1 MSNDWEANK
10 IVQEGLGIV
19 SDLLMEGVAEWASS
33 ATQDGDDWEIID
45 RLRAEDDF
53 ASACLY
59 ALNDVAT
66 RVEIVPLPVAE
77 AFDAARI
84 AIVATLVKSAAGTVE
99 SLSIGWDDEQRAD
112 VPSLLAGQEACEA
125 WLAKHDVSGKKKAEE
140 QLTV

>member
-1 MSNDWEANK
+1 MRSDWDANE
-10 IVQEGLGIV
+10 IVQKGLGIV
-19 SDLLMEGVAEWASS
+19 SDILSDGVVEWAEPN
-33 ATQDGDDWEIID
+33 TQDGDDWEIID

-53 ASACLY
+53 ASSCLY

-66 RVEIVPLPVAE
+66 RVEIVPIPVAE

-99 SLSIGWDDEQRAD
+99 SLICSWSDEERSE

-125 WLAKHDVSGKKKAEE
+125 WLAKYNAKEDA
-140 QLTV
+140 